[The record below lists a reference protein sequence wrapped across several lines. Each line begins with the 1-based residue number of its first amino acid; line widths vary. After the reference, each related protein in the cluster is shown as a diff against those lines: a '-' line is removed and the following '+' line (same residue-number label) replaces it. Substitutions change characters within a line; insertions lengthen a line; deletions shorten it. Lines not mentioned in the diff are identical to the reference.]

1 MAVLIF
7 AALVLAVAGGFI
19 AWLGD
24 RLGTHIGKKRHT
36 LFGLRPRH
44 TAMLLTIVTG
54 SIVAVLTFG
63 LLFTYNSRIHFALL
77 EGQHILEDN
86 RRLNRD
92 NQDLGRRNGTLQ
104 RETIRSKD
112 EAATNKKKARQADEQ
127 TAKSKR
133 QLDALTP
140 LLQQTQ
146 TALQGKQEELART
159 NGSLTLT
166 QRALGTAQKSLGDA
180 NVRIASAK
188 TQIIRTQK
196 TVQRLAEQRGILSAR
211 NSKLQARADNLET
224 RVVTSQEADVV
235 YLKGQE
241 IRREVIATHQ
251 SLPDIQQDLTSFLL
265 RLDRDARKQH
275 GGRGENGRAVLV
287 SSLLQPTAQG
297 GVIVKEGSEK
307 TKLETLARAIRK
319 QRNAVSRVVVVAQ
332 AEHST
337 FPNEQTPI
345 TLASYKDVLVYPRGA
360 TVVWGVMDSRKPE
373 SVLLNALH
381 DFLTK
386 GVRAAAL
393 RDGIIP
399 RYEFQPGGEPLVGE
413 PIDSA
418 TWLALVKEI
427 QSVGSYAQVRAEAM
441 RDAYSGDLLRLKLT
455 AAPVL
460 EAPPPADPLPTAAAP
475 QASH

>member
-24 RLGTHIGKKRHT
+24 RLGTYIGKKRHT

-44 TAMLLTIVTG
+44 TAMLLTIATG
-54 SIVAVLTFG
+54 SIVAVLTLG
-63 LLFTYNSRIHFALL
+63 LLFTYNSRIHFALS
-77 EGQHILEDN
+77 EGQRILEDN
-86 RRLNRD
+86 RQLNQD

-104 RETIRSKD
+104 GETKRLTRTAEESSR
-112 EAATNKKKARQADEQ
+112 KAEQADAQ
-127 TAKSKR
+127 AQQSRR
-133 QLDALTP
+133 QLDRLAPVLT
-140 LLQQTQ
+140 QTQ
-146 TALQGKQEELART
+146 KELGRKRQQLTDAGGRLKMT
-159 NGSLTLT
+159 QQSLT
-166 QRALGTAQKSLGDA
+166 TAQKRLGDA
-180 NVRIASAK
+180 HAQIASAK
-188 TQIIRTQK
+188 TQILSVQK
-196 TVQRLAEQRGILSAR
+196 TVLALAQQRDALSAR
-211 NSKLQARADNLET
+211 NSKLQAQAKGLET
-224 RVVTSQEADVV
+224 RVATSQQADVV

-241 IRREVIATHQ
+241 IRREVIATRQ
-251 SLPDIQQDLTSFLL
+251 SLAEIQQDLTSFLL

-307 TKLETLARAIRK
+307 TKLETLARAIWK
-319 QRNAVSRVVVVAQ
+319 QRNAVSKVVVVAQ

-337 FPNEQTPI
+337 FPSEQTPI

-418 TWLALVKEI
+418 TWLALVKQI

-441 RDAYSGDLLRLKLT
+441 RDAYSGDLLQLKLT

-460 EAPPPADPLPTAAAP
+460 EAPPAADVLPTAAAP